1 MKHQKTS
8 NKFFEL
14 HFWRPKMKCPFCLK
28 TDTRVLDSRL
38 TSVQDSVRR
47 RRECPDCSK
56 RFTTYERLEDTNV
69 SVIKKNSVMEQF
81 NRQKLIM
88 GMLKACEKRP
98 VKREHVEKAVD
109 EIESELRKTGKTQ
122 ITSRNLGEMVITK
135 LLELDQVAYVRFA
148 SVYREFKDV
157 NDFVSELKNLLSKH

>member
-1 MKHQKTS
+1 
-8 NKFFEL
+8 
-14 HFWRPKMKCPFCLK
+14 MKCPFCLK

-38 TSVQDSVRR
+38 TGTQDSVRR

-56 RFTTYERLEDTNV
+56 RFTTYERVEDTNV

-81 NRQKLIM
+81 DRQKLII

-98 VKREHVEKAVD
+98 VKREHVEKAID

-122 ITSRNLGEMVITK
+122 ISSRKLGEMVITK
-135 LLELDQVAYVRFA
+135 LLSLDQVAYLRFA
-148 SVYREFKDV
+148 SVYRRFTDINQFAKEI
-157 NDFVSELKNLLSKH
+157 ERLKRGE